1 MAQRTGIDDLVTA
14 FTFVSG
20 VVFLTD
26 LAMRAKNANDAKNR
40 HKEVL
45 AAIAKLGK

>member
-14 FTFVSG
+14 FTFVSA
-20 VVFLTD
+20 VVFITD
-26 LAMRAKNANDAKNR
+26 LALRAKNDAEAKDR
-40 HKEVL
+40 HKQLL

>member
-1 MAQRTGIDDLVTA
+1 MAQRTGLDDLVTA
-14 FTFVSG
+14 FTFISG

-26 LAMRAKNANDAKNR
+26 LALRAQNAHEAQKR

-45 AAIAKLGK
+45 DAIAKLGK